1 MVSSSDAG
9 RELAAARP
17 PKQKQCPI
25 CGKDFVTV
33 GRGLYCS
40 NRCKQR
46 AKRERAKGDRR
57 RCGGG

>member
-1 MVSSSDAG
+1 MTLSSSEAG

-25 CGKDFVTV
+25 CGKGFVTV

-46 AKRERAKGDRR
+46 AKYERVKGDR
-57 RCGGG
+57 